1 MTKSALSP
9 LRQKMLTVIRVRDL
23 SSKTEESYL
32 HVIEQ
37 LAAFYHRSPAEL
49 SRDEVIGF
57 LEDCV
62 TNRKLS
68 RSTVNVYFCAC
79 RFLYQQ
85 VLKREPLSFK
95 LPCRGRPRN
104 RPQILSPEECLRII
118 NGPVNLKHRAF
129 LYMVYGSGLRV
140 SEAVHLL
147 PKHIESDRMMVFVK
161 SGKGKKDRYT
171 LLAQA
176 ALEVLREYWWAYR
189 PVFWLFP
196 GSDPRKPMSTNCGA
210 QVYNQAVRAS
220 KVRRVGG
227 IHALRHCFATHHIE
241 NGMDICTL
249 QRLLGHSSILTTIRY
264 MHVRQERQNQII
276 SPLDRLN
283 PA

>member
-1 MTKSALSP
+1 MTAPVKSP
-9 LRQKMLTVIRVRDL
+9 LRQKMLTVMRVRDL

-32 HVIEQ
+32 HAVEQ
-37 LAAFYHRSPAEL
+37 LAAYYHRSPAEL
-49 SRDEVIGF
+49 SREEVVGF

-62 TNRKLS
+62 TNRKLA
-68 RSTVNVYFCAC
+68 RSTVNVYFSAC
-79 RFLYQQ
+79 RLLYEQ
-85 VLKREPLSFK
+85 VLGREPLSFK

-104 RPQILSPEECLRII
+104 RPQILSPEECFRIV
-118 NGPVNLKHRAF
+118 NGVDNLKHRAL

-140 SEAVHLL
+140 SEAVHLE

-171 LLAQA
+171 LLAQS
-176 ALEVLREYWWAYR
+176 ALEALREYWRLFR
-189 PVFWLFP
+189 PPIWLFP
-196 GSDPRKPMSTNCGA
+196 GNDPRRPMTTNCA
-210 QVYNQAVRAS
+210 LQIYNHAVRAS

-227 IHALRHCFATHHIE
+227 IHTLRHCFATHHIE

-264 MHVRQERQNQII
+264 MHVRQERQNQIV
-276 SPLDRLN
+276 SPLDRLTS
-283 PA
+283 A

>member
-1 MTKSALSP
+1 MSESLVSP
-9 LRQKMLTVIRVRDL
+9 LRKRMITVMRVRDL
-23 SSKTEESYL
+23 SVKTEESYL
-32 HVIEQ
+32 HAIEQ
-37 LAAFYHRSPAEL
+37 LAVFYKRSPDLL

-62 TNRKLS
+62 TNRNLS

-95 LPCRGRPRN
+95 LPCRSRSRK

-118 NGPVNLKHRAF
+118 NELNNLKHRAF

-147 PKHIESDRMMVFVK
+147 PQHIESDRMMVFVK

-171 LLAQA
+171 LLAQS
-176 ALEVLREYWWAYR
+176 ALEVLRAYWRSYR

-196 GSDPRKPMSTNCGA
+196 GSDPRKPMSTNCA
-210 QVYNQAVRAS
+210 SQIYNQAVRAS

-227 IHALRHCFATHHIE
+227 IHTLRHCFATHHIE

-249 QRLLGHSSILTTIRY
+249 QRLLGHASIITTLRY
-264 MHVRQERQNQII
+264 MHVREERPNQII
-276 SPLDRLN
+276 SPLDRISV
-283 PA
+283 